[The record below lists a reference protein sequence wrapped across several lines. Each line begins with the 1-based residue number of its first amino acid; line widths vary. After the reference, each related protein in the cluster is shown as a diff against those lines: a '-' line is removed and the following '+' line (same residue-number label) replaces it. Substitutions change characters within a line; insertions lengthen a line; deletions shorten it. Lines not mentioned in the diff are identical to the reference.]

1 LSDPCE
7 TEGATGPPSQHSYRL
22 VAGRMVWRD
31 LKAECAARSETYGL
45 TMVRHEVNKRLFSV
59 VITLTV
65 RGSPE
70 GLASFAQFVQA
81 RVRASRRIAGGDAG
95 VPGGWMRG

>member
-1 LSDPCE
+1 LSDRCE
-7 TEGATGPPSQHSYRL
+7 TERATAPQSEDSYRL

-31 LKAECAARSETYGL
+31 LDAECAARSETYGL
-45 TMVRHEVNKRLFSV
+45 TIVRREAKKRLFSV

-65 RGSPE
+65 RGLPD

>member
-1 LSDPCE
+1 MSDAQD
-7 TEGATGPPSQHSYRL
+7 TYRL

-31 LKAECAARSETYGL
+31 LLAECVARIDSYGL
-45 TMVRHEVNKRLFSV
+45 EVVEKMIKRRVFSV
-59 VITLTV
+59 VISLTV
-65 RGSPE
+65 KGSDD
-70 GLASFAQFVQA
+70 GLHAFARFVRV